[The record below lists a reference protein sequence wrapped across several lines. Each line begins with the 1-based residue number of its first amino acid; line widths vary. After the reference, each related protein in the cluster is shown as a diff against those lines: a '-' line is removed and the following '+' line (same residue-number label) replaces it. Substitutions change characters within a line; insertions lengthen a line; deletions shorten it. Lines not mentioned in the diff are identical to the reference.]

1 MNLADITQIGI
12 IALTGTG
19 IWMIGRPERW
29 SRWGYTL
36 GLAGQPVWLYMSLH
50 ANLWGVT
57 IVTLLCT
64 YGWAQGVWY
73 KCIKTPKDPDAL
85 PSASTDELINS

>member
-1 MNLADITQIGI
+1 MNFADITQIGI

-29 SRWGYTL
+29 SRWGYVL

-57 IVTLLCT
+57 IVTLLCS
-64 YGWAQGVWY
+64 YGWAQGVWF
-73 KCIKTPKDPDAL
+73 KVVKAPKDPDVLAAA
-85 PSASTDELINS
+85 PVDELINS